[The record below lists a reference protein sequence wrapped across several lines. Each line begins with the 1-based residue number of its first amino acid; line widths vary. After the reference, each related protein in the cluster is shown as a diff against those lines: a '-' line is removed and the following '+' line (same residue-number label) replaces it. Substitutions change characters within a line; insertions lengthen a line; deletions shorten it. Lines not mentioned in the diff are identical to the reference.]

1 MRKTTIIL
9 STLILISCAAKN
21 IDTDKINSLDY
32 FEPVAFINLINKEN
46 TTTVNDSISQLVSH
60 RLDSIV
66 NEYSDR
72 FRIRKRLEIR
82 DPSLQ
87 KSFEKEVADLIFE
100 KFINKNPKM
109 NIPTPTIDSILQ
121 INNSRFTMLNVV
133 TGFQRTKKNFRNQ
146 TLKSLGIGLLTLGS
160 AIQIYSKNSITTYTL
175 IFDSNGEKIVFE
187 NKTDLIES
195 KPTKPSVLRSELIK
209 TFRNYY
215 F

>member
-9 STLILISCAAKN
+9 STLILISCVAKN

-32 FEPVAFINLINKEN
+32 FEPVAFINLTNNEN
-46 TTTVNDSISQLVSH
+46 TTTINDSISQLVSH
-60 RLDSIV
+60 RLDSII
-66 NEYSDR
+66 NEYSHR
-72 FRIRKRLEIR
+72 FRIRKKLEIR

-100 KFINKNPKM
+100 KFINKNPEI

-121 INNSRFTMLNVV
+121 INNSNFTMLNVV

-146 TLKSLGIGLLTLGS
+146 TLKSLGIGLLTLGN
-160 AIQIYSKNSITTYTL
+160 AIPIYSKNSITTYTL

-187 NKTDLIES
+187 KKTDLTES